1 MKLRL
6 SLARHLTRHTCR
18 HSLPLDCYFM
28 RLRPSVSFPALLLVA
43 AWALGGMPL
52 LSSAAGKPGAEKKTS
67 KWVFSLL
74 PRSFQT
80 NPRVDFSVITE
91 MTEEGKK
98 IPPPTEEKPLY
109 YFAQSAGFHGEGQG
123 VQDYPPLELGKLEAQ
138 LSASLKINHYL
149 PATDGHPPTIVLF
162 YIWGVHNRLDPEM
175 RDIGNAN
182 LLSRA
187 QLVGGTKF
195 AHELY
200 QALVEWDAAG
210 SPTGDITDPVHR
222 FIERDDLTRQ
232 LMEQIFTD
240 CYYIVVSAYEGAAL
254 AHGQRKLLWRTKIAT
269 PSQGIGLK
277 ETLPA
282 LVAGGANYYG
292 KEMPTATV
300 LDEQLH
306 RGGHVD
312 IGEAQVKEYIEPPP
326 AEKKEPAKPR

>member
-1 MKLRL
+1 MHRPSL
-6 SLARHLTRHTCR
+6 SL
-18 HSLPLDCYFM
+18 PGFFM
-28 RLRPSVSFPALLLVA
+28 RLRSFVFSSAFALVA
-43 AWALGGMPL
+43 AFTLGGMPL
-52 LSSAAGKPGAEKKTS
+52 VSSAANKPATDKKTS

-80 NPRVDFSVITE
+80 NPRVDLSVITE

-98 IPPPTEEKPLY
+98 ISPPSEEKPAY

-138 LSASLKINHYL
+138 LSASLKNNHYL
-149 PATDGHPPTIVLF
+149 PATEGHPPTLVLF

-175 RDIGNAN
+175 QDIGNTN

-195 AHELY
+195 AHEFY
-200 QALVEWDAAG
+200 QALAEWDAAG
-210 SPTGDITDPVHR
+210 SPRGDITDPVHR

-232 LMEQIFTD
+232 LVEQIFND
-240 CYYIVVSAYEGAAL
+240 CYYVVVSAYEGAAL
-254 AHGQRKLLWRTKIAT
+254 AHHQRVLLWRTKIAT
-269 PSQGIGLK
+269 ASQGIGLK
-277 ETLPA
+277 ETMPA
-282 LVAGGANYYG
+282 LIAGGTDYYG
-292 KEMPTATV
+292 KDMPTATV

-312 IGEAQVKEYIEPPP
+312 IGEAQVKEYIEPSP
-326 AEKKEPAKPR
+326 AEKKDANKP